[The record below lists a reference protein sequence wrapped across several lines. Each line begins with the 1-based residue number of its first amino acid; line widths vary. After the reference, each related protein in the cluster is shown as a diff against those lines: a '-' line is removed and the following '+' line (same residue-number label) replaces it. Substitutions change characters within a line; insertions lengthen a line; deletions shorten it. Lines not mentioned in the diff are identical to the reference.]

1 VGKTISRGPD
11 FKPQSSHAQ
20 NGVAMIFDLGGFSKF
35 FNQPDVHTYIP
46 RYLNH
51 VRKCVEI
58 ALLGGKAFWLTEETQ
73 TVAPLYPRPVHRKFL
88 GDGYLYIW
96 MSLKGSNEFTAPFVA
111 NLCNNLWNLQKHFFR
126 VNRACSD
133 DVPVFELPNTIRFG
147 LARGTVFEL
156 SMEKTTSR
164 EYIGV
169 CINLASRLQKY
180 CPGLNFLA
188 SARLE
193 IPETMLSKHG
203 YIRTVATKIKGF
215 PREILIVD
223 KDEFEDLP
231 EETKTE
237 LFTDI

>member
-1 VGKTISRGPD
+1 MPKVITKELD
-11 FKPQSSHAQ
+11 FKPQSSRAL

-51 VRKCVEI
+51 IRRCVET
-58 ALLGGKAFWLTEETQ
+58 ALLGGEMYWMKKKET
-73 TVAPLYPRPVHRKFL
+73 VPPLDPKPVHRKFL

-96 MSLKGSNEFTAPFVA
+96 TPPKGSNDFTTPFIRY
-111 NLCNNLWNLQKHFFR
+111 LCNRLWNIQNAFEL

-133 DVPVFELPNTIRFG
+133 YVPVYELPMTIRFG
-147 LARGTVFEL
+147 IARGTLFEL
-156 SMEKTTSR
+156 SMEKTSRR
-164 EYIGV
+164 EYIGI

-188 SARLE
+188 SARLG
-193 IPETMLSKHG
+193 IPEKLLSEHG

-215 PREILIVD
+215 PKEILIVD
-223 KDEFEDLP
+223 KSEFDALAKETRADLFIEP
-231 EETKTE
+231 
-237 LFTDI
+237 